1 MLAHANKLYQ
11 NTCRKYVQIPYRQS
25 ATEKSKHGME
35 VDGGALE
42 RTHYIMIFW
51 DHLQLRF

>member
-1 MLAHANKLYQ
+1 M
-11 NTCRKYVQIPYRQS
+11 QIPYRQS

-42 RTHYIMIFW
+42 RTHCIMIFW
-51 DHLQLRF
+51 DHLQLRL